1 MKNVLFVLSLL
12 LGSIHFVSAQTPL
25 SFSKAINVNGITS
38 KQLYDRLEAYL
49 MNNFN
54 NSDKS
59 IQVKDNN
66 QISLNTYF
74 VYVSQK
80 HNLGSINKGLIT
92 YTLYCSCSDS
102 SFKVAMSNF
111 SHQSNRDAQFGIDD
125 FGLLYSDV
133 KDPNIKILF
142 ASKKWKAEVYND
154 MKEKSNI
161 EFETV
166 CKKLEE
172 VAKKPIQIPLKQNSS
187 IVIHNLNNDIRQ
199 IHDKGLY
206 KEMAVSDSAKI
217 RYYNLNKATIDKK
230 ISDLNQRSQDFRI
243 GTMAFGAGCV
253 GTIIAAGLID
263 NKKYDEIDSKGK
275 NVDAINKKIEND
287 RKTKRT
293 LYWISAGCAG
303 AAIVCESLSIAY
315 RNKALNIT
323 ANAQGI
329 SVQVSLWK

>member
-1 MKNVLFVLSLL
+1 MKKVLFVLSLL
-12 LGSIHFVSAQTPL
+12 LCSTLFISAQTPL
-25 SFSKAINVNGITS
+25 SFSKVINADGITS

-59 IQVKDNN
+59 MKVKDDKE
-66 QISLNTYF
+66 ILLNTYF

-92 YTLYCSCSDS
+92 YTLYCSCSDGK
-102 SFKVAMSNF
+102 FNIEMKNF
-111 SHQSNRDAQFGIDD
+111 SHQSNRDGQFGVDD
-125 FGLLYSDV
+125 FGVLYSDLQNP
-133 KDPNIKILF
+133 KIKILF
-142 ASKKWKAEVYND
+142 ASKKWKAEVYKD
-154 MKEKSNI
+154 MKEKASI

-172 VAKKPIQIPLKQNSS
+172 VAKNPIITPIKQNSS
-187 IVIHNLNNDIRQ
+187 IVVSNLNNNIRQ
-199 IHDKGLY
+199 VYDKGLY

-230 ISDLNQRSQDFRI
+230 ISDLNRRSQDFRI
-243 GTMAFGAGCV
+243 GTMAFGAGCI

-263 NKKYDEIDSKGK
+263 NKKYDAIDSKGK
-275 NVDAINKKIEND
+275 NADEISKKREND
-287 RKTKRT
+287 RKTKKT

-303 AAIVCESLSIAY
+303 AAIICESLSIAY
-315 RNKALNIT
+315 RNKALNIM

-329 SVQVSLWK
+329 SVQISLWK